1 MNKDSLLFNFY
12 AFTPLSIFKYGVIK
26 WQNYLLVCRHLQP
39 SFAAPVEG
47 FKHPRRLFHSMLS
60 FF

>member
-26 WQNYLLVCRHLQP
+26 WQNYYLLVCRHLQP
-39 SFAAPVEG
+39 SFTAPVEG
-47 FKHPRRLFHSMLS
+47 FKHP
-60 FF
+60 